1 VRRRKEERP
10 RHDDVAPLVAAA
22 SRARLNA
29 YAPYSRFRVGAAVRT
44 HDGAVYTGANIEN
57 ASYPLSHCAERVAIH
72 KAVSDG
78 HRRLDTVAIVAD
90 GKAPA
95 MPCGACRQVMAEFG
109 VRRIIAATPAGR
121 RRVRTLRQ
129 LLAEPFL
136 AERLLGRRGN
146 AGTPT
151 LASRARGGA
160 RERGNA
166 RRRLRA

>member
-1 VRRRKEERP
+1 MRGSGS
-10 RHDDVAPLVAAA
+10 DGILIAAA
-22 SRARLNA
+22 ARARRAA

-44 HDGAVYTGANIEN
+44 ADGAVYTGCNIEN

-78 HRRLDTVAIVAD
+78 HRRLAAVAVVAD
-90 GKAPA
+90 GTAPA

-109 VRRIIAATPAGR
+109 VRRIIVATPSGR

-136 AERLLGRRGN
+136 PDRLPKR
-146 AGTPT
+146 
-151 LASRARGGA
+151 
-160 RERGNA
+160 
-166 RRRLRA
+166 